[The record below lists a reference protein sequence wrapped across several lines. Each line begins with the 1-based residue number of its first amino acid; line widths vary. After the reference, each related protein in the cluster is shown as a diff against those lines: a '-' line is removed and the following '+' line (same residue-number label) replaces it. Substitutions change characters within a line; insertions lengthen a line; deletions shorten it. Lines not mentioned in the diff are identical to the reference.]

1 MTTKRC
7 KIEDD
12 EGENKSDDEDQWI
25 PKKIKIEKGSPQ
37 SAAAKPCKRSSQPVT
52 RRGRGRGRGRGR
64 TTVAIKKEI
73 IESEMKLQSNQT
85 LVLKSQDVP
94 VASTS
99 KVQDVPTGNFNT
111 TWNVEEVLSQQIR
124 IPRRVSLN
132 IIHLLDEE
140 NTIPF
145 IARYRRELTDNMDA
159 DGLREAEQ
167 TLKELRFAS
176 GSAFHSKLQKL
187 SALLHQFLS
196 LITYF

>member
-12 EGENKSDDEDQWI
+12 EGENKSDDEDQWK
-25 PKKIKIEKGSPQ
+25 PKKIKIEKESPQ
-37 SAAAKPCKRSSQPVT
+37 SAAAKPYKRSSQPVT

-99 KVQDVPTGNFNT
+99 KVQSVPTGNFNT
-111 TWNVEEVLSQQIR
+111 TWNVEEVCDD
-124 IPRRVSLN
+124 VSYYY
-132 IIHLLDEE
+132 
-140 NTIPF
+140 P
-145 IARYRRELTDNMDA
+145 
-159 DGLREAEQ
+159 Q
-167 TLKELRFAS
+167 TF
-176 GSAFHSKLQKL
+176 
-187 SALLHQFLS
+187 
-196 LITYF
+196 